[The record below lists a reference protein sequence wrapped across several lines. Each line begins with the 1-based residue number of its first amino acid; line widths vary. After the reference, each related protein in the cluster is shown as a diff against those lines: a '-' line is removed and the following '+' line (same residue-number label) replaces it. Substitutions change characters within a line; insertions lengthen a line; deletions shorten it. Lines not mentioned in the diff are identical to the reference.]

1 MAILISSMQSKSH
14 SVILMI
20 ICFALLF
27 IRCEKERESNDI
39 VVNINMLDE
48 NENTI
53 TDKSG
58 VDISL
63 SSGKA
68 TFHGITDVQG
78 QYIFKGLPYDIF
90 NVTLKKPE
98 YISYLIQNEL
108 SNSKEDSTL
117 IRNFTIIEV
126 PKYQITID
134 SIISESEF
142 GEILVGY
149 GKFKNT
155 KGLPKIQYRALLYF
169 NNNSGVSNENYLF
182 YHYATILRWKING
195 DNCVLRIT
203 NWVNQYL
210 IPPGY
215 NSLYV
220 RLYPSATYSDWGIIR
235 PEAFGIPSDVYKWV
249 IHK

>member
-1 MAILISSMQSKSH
+1 MTFCLI
-14 SVILMI
+14 
-20 ICFALLF
+20 FLF
-27 IRCEKERESNDI
+27 IGCEKERESTDI
-39 VVNINMLDE
+39 VVKINMLDE
-48 NENTI
+48 NENII

-68 TFHGITDVQG
+68 TYHGITDVQG
-78 QYIFKGLPYDIF
+78 QYIFKDLPYDIF

-98 YISYLIQNEL
+98 YISDLIHPEL
-108 SNSKEDSTL
+108 SNYKEDSTL
-117 IRNFTIIEV
+117 IRNFTIIEI
-126 PKYQITID
+126 PKYQIKID
-134 SIISESEF
+134 SIILEPKFKER
-142 GEILVGY
+142 LLGY

-155 KGLPKIQYRALLYF
+155 KGLPKLQYFALAYF
-169 NNNSGVSNENYLF
+169 SNNSGVSKENYLF
-182 YHYATILRWKING
+182 YHYASIQRWNING

-215 NSLYV
+215 DSLYV
-220 RLYPSATYSDWGIIR
+220 RIYPSATYREWTYIR
-235 PEAFGIPSDVYKWV
+235 PEAFGTPSDVFKWV